1 MCEIM
6 APEGEEAGLEELQ
19 TLADKLLDACPAVD
33 AASLE
38 HRLGSLCR
46 AVEALGPWAE
56 TSDIV
61 DLAVTFTRRLH

>member
-1 MCEIM
+1 M
-6 APEGEEAGLEELQ
+6 APEGDEAGLAELQ
-19 TLADKLLDACPAVD
+19 AMADQLLDACPAVD

-46 AVEALGPWAE
+46 AVEALGPWGK

-61 DLAVTFTRRLH
+61 DLAVCFTRRLH